1 VSEPYQLP
9 LRVLVRGASLGHDV
23 SEFPQQR
30 EQFVFP
36 RVIEET
42 LLAHG
47 RAVDVWNPAVA
58 SEMVSMGMRHWEPHV
73 KAWEPD
79 VIVLTWGYYE
89 CVHLILPRWLER
101 HANSL
106 KARPGPLRDL
116 YREKVLR
123 PVWKVLAELQKAVDT
138 RVKGRFFRRRA
149 KRIAYDMRHFIDKS
163 RKVGRPLIVLLEFLE
178 PNKRAQDWFPGM
190 AERSAMV
197 NAEFRALVDSYDDHV
212 VLLPVPEIAMTR
224 SDLDKEPAADGF
236 HYNAE
241 MHQLVGEAIV
251 DVIEGWV
258 EQYPRLRGRG
268 ETGLPGLDRPAHRS
282 GPQRVLRSQSDDGGF
297 GSLANG
303 V

>member
-1 VSEPYQLP
+1 MTDRFQLP
-9 LRVLVRGASLGHDV
+9 LRILVKGASLGHDV

-36 RVIEET
+36 RVIEEY
-42 LLAHG
+42 LLDHG
-47 RAVDVWNPAVA
+47 RAVEVWNPAVA
-58 SEMVSMGMRHWEPHV
+58 SEMASMGMRHWEEHV

-79 VIVLTWGYYE
+79 VIILTWGYYE

-106 KARPGPLRDL
+106 KARPGPIRSL
-116 YREKVLR
+116 YRKRVLR
-123 PVWKVLAELQKAVDT
+123 PFWKSLAELQKALDKKVQ
-138 RVKGRFFRRRA
+138 GRFFARRSR
-149 KRIAYDMRHFIDKS
+149 RIAADIAHFIDRS
-163 RKVGRPLIVLLEFLE
+163 RKVGRPLILLPEFLV

-190 AERSAMV
+190 ADRAAMV
-197 NAEFRALVDSYDDHV
+197 NRDIRAMVDGYDDHV
-212 VLLPVPEIAMTR
+212 RLLPVPEIAESRT
-224 SDLDKEPAADGF
+224 DKSVEAAADGF

-241 MHQLVGEAIV
+241 VHQLVGEAYGA
-251 DVIEGWV
+251 VILEWA

-268 ETGLPGLDRPAHRS
+268 ETGLPGFRTH
-282 GPQRVLRSQSDDGGF
+282 QRVLSSQSEDGGF